1 MSAESSVPEFTFHHI
16 GVACRSIDKEL
27 NQFAALGYVVEGPRF
42 VDPRQGIRGQ
52 FVCGAAP
59 RLELLEALDE
69 EGGVLAPWM
78 RSGIKLYHLAYE
90 TVWLAK
96 SIAAM
101 RVRGAKL
108 VVEPVPA
115 VAFAGRE
122 IAFLM
127 LRNRMLVEL
136 IAQV

>member
-1 MSAESSVPEFTFHHI
+1 MSTKSPVPGFAFHHV
-16 GVACRSIDKEL
+16 GVACRNIDKEL
-27 NQFAALGYVVEGPRF
+27 HHFAALGYVVEGPRF

-52 FVCGAAP
+52 FARGVAP

-69 EGGVLAPWM
+69 EGGVLASWM

-90 TVWLAK
+90 TDGLAK
-96 SIAAM
+96 SIAAL
-101 RVRGAKL
+101 RAQGAKL

-122 IAFLM
+122 IAFLI

-136 IAQV
+136 IAQA

>member
-1 MSAESSVPEFTFHHI
+1 MSAETPAPELIFHHV
-16 GVACRSIDKEL
+16 GVACRSIDEEIR
-27 NQFAALGYVVEGPRF
+27 QFAALGYVVEGPRF
-42 VDPRQGIRGQ
+42 VDPQQGIRGQ
-52 FVCGAAP
+52 FVCGVTP

-90 TVWLAK
+90 TEGLEK
-96 SIAAM
+96 SIIALRAQ
-101 RVRGAKL
+101 GAKL

-136 IAQV
+136 IARA

>member
-1 MSAESSVPEFTFHHI
+1 MSAETPAPGLVFHHV
-16 GVACRSIDKEL
+16 GVACRSIDAEL
-27 NQFAALGYVVEGPRF
+27 REFAALGYVVEGPRF
-42 VDPRQGIRGQ
+42 VDPLQGIRGQ

-90 TVWLAK
+90 TEALAT
-96 SIAAM
+96 SIVTM
-101 RVRGAKL
+101 RAEGAKL

-136 IAQV
+136 IARA